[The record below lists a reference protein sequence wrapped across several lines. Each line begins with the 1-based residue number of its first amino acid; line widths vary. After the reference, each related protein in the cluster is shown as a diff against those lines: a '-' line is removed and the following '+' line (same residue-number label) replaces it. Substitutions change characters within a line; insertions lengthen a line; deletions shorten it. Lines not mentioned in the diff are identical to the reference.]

1 MAVSEPRARSLS
13 FRNLNVLKSSCLPDK
28 VRSVTWITMS
38 PSSSKGSGVG
48 GLCPSAS
55 STIAI
60 SRGVG
65 LCIARMRWPSRLPLL
80 CTIAISRGVGPCIA
94 RMRWPSRLPLLCTM
108 SPGALPT
115 AHASYPLARRH
126 HRPPRHGGSIPA
138 PAPPGTTFTRARQ
151 MKCKKRKHNTIK
163 WTKNVPFHLSPY
175 FEELESRRS

>member
-55 STIAI
+55 S
-60 SRGVG
+60 
-65 LCIARMRWPSRLPLL
+65 
-80 CTIAISRGVGPCIA
+80 TIAISRGVGPCIA

-163 WTKNVPFHLSPY
+163 WAKNVPFHLSPY